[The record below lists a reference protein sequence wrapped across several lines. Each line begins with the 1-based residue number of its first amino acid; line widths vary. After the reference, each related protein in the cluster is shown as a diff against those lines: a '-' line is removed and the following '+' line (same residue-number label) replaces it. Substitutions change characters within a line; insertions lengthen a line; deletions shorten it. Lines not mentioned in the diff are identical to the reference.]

1 MPFDVIVSGISKV
14 DGEVLF
20 KLEPVWWNA
29 AWLGKDERFK
39 EVDLNQSYYDYIAE
53 LSVDEVRK
61 MHEHFKPV
69 ATEGVYEYDA
79 WQERIQPILKE
90 LDEALYQNSDLY
102 AHFKVHV
109 FEWES
114 GY

>member
-1 MPFDVIVSGISKV
+1 MSSDECWAVKHATARWSQSSRY
-14 DGEVLF
+14 
-20 KLEPVWWNA
+20 KLAKNTP
-29 AWLGKDERFK
+29 
-39 EVDLNQSYYDYIAE
+39 
-53 LSVDEVRK
+53 
-61 MHEHFKPV
+61 HFKPV